1 MSDMEPTSFTIQ
13 SSPGKVIAELEVVIY
28 RVILDIDLKT
38 GNREAAMMLGE
49 NGETIIASKG
59 FNKTSSKKELPAVEF
74 ERSQV

>member
-59 FNKTSSKKELPAVEF
+59 FNSSYDA
-74 ERSQV
+74 R